1 MTDLLEMPH
10 ENPERLE
17 IFARTYV
24 ETGSATTAVQR
35 AGVQNPQYRIAVWA
49 ARLLERRDVQ
59 ALVAVAERE
68 LSERRAVPKEYT
80 RASIAEDF
88 QEIYEKALAVEE
100 FSPAVTAKAKQAE
113 LLGLMEKHV
122 NVTFN
127 ARVTDMSMES
137 LEAELKR
144 LTDEGVVTLTE
155 ADYTVVDDDA
165 DAG

>member
-1 MTDLLEMPH
+1 MSDLLTLPH
-10 ENPERLE
+10 ESPERLE
-17 IFARTYV
+17 DFARIYV
-24 ETGSATTAVQR
+24 ETGSVTTAIQK
-35 AGVQNPQYRIAVWA
+35 AGVQNPQYRLAVWA
-49 ARLLERRDVQ
+49 QRLLARPDVR
-59 ALVAVAERE
+59 ALVEIAERE
-68 LSERRAVPKEYT
+68 MSERRAAPKEYT

-88 QEIYEKALAVEE
+88 QQIYEQALNAEE

-155 ADYTVVDDDA
+155 ADYTVVEESEE
-165 DAG
+165 

>member
-1 MTDLLEMPH
+1 MTDLLTLPH
-10 ENPERLE
+10 EDPERLE
-17 IFARTYV
+17 DFARIYV
-24 ETGSATTAVQR
+24 ETGSVTTAIQK
-35 AGVQNPQYRIAVWA
+35 AGVQNPQYRLAVWA
-49 ARLLERRDVQ
+49 QRLLARPDVR
-59 ALVAVAERE
+59 ALVEIAEQE
-68 LSERRAVPKEYT
+68 MSERRAVPKEYT

-88 QEIYEKALAVEE
+88 QQIYEQALNAEE

-137 LEAELKR
+137 LEEELKR

-155 ADYTVVDDDA
+155 ADYTVIDDGSD
-165 DAG
+165 DG